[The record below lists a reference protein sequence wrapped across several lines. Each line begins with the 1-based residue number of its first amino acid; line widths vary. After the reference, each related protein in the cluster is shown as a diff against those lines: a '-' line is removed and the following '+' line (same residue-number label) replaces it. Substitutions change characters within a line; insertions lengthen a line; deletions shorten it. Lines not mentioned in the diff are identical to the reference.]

1 MITVVDEDFIRSKLE
16 THEYFPVLL
25 TSKKACANSA
35 LFCQNAL
42 QYLVKHF
49 SKRFQVYEHAPVSE
63 VRLFPDRANEVW
75 VDEYKVEAGEVILCT
90 NGFEHF
96 HIVDLHNASSRER
109 DKIFHKNIQ

>member
-1 MITVVDEDFIRSKLE
+1 M
-16 THEYFPVLL
+16 L

-42 QYLVKHF
+42 QYLTKHF
-49 SKRFQVYEHAPVSE
+49 SKRFSVYEHAPVSE

-75 VDEYKVEAGEVILCT
+75 VDEYKVEAGEVMLCT

-96 HIVDLHNASSRER
+96 HIVDLHHSSSRER
-109 DKIFHKNIQ
+109 DKVFHKNIQ